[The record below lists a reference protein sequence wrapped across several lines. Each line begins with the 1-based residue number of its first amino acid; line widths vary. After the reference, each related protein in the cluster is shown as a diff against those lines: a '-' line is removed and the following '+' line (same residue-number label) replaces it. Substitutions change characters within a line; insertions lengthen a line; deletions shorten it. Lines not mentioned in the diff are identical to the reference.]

1 MVPFRVRGNIILV
14 GFLAAIALSAGMLAV
29 RAAAPASSGPTAPA
43 PKRVLVLYDE
53 NKDDFP
59 GLAQIDRS
67 LRESLRSEL
76 GRAVEIH
83 VESLGL
89 SRFER
94 PGYDALIADFYR
106 RKYAAATP
114 DLIVAVMEPSLDFLL
129 RHAEAL
135 FSGVP
140 IVFAGVESS
149 RLEGKALP
157 ASVTGIL
164 VKRAFAPTLDV
175 ALRLQPETRN
185 VFVVGGTSAF
195 DRSLEPLVRRD
206 LQPFEGRVAI
216 SYLYGLSMAEWQT
229 RLASLPARSV
239 VLYVTVFTDGA
250 GRRFVPH
257 EALSLISAAANAPVY
272 AFLDQFIGLGPVGGN
287 VYSVEKYGAHIAQLG
302 VQILRGASP
311 TSLPVQELSAQ
322 VDLFD
327 ARQLKRWSL
336 DEARLPPGSV
346 VRYQEPSAWSLYRW
360 YIIGVFA
367 VLLLQGALIS
377 GLLLAR
383 ARQQRAE
390 AEARRQRDDL
400 AHVLRV
406 TALSELTSSLAH
418 EISQPLSAILSNA
431 QAASRFLESGQPAD
445 VDEVGEA
452 LTDIETEARHAA
464 LVIDRLRTLFRKEH
478 LEPVQ
483 VDVEALIEDAV
494 RLLRAAMLIGR
505 IEIRRVSTEA
515 MPAVRGDRVQLEQ
528 VLLNVLM
535 NAGEAIG
542 ARNDGPRV
550 ITIFTRQPQAG
561 RVMIEVADT
570 GTGVKAAELEN
581 IFGHF
586 VTTKPKGLGMGLAI
600 SRSIIDAHGGRIWA
614 TGNSDGGLSVHI
626 ELPSTSEAR
635 SPAGATAKAP

>member
-1 MVPFRVRGNIILV
+1 VV
-14 GFLAAIALSAGMLAV
+14 S
-29 RAAAPASSGPTAPA
+29 A

-67 LRESLRSEL
+67 LRESFRSEL

-83 VESLGL
+83 VESLGV

-94 PGYDALIADFYR
+94 PGYDALVADFYR
-106 RKYAAATP
+106 RKYAASTP
-114 DLIVAVMEPSLDFLL
+114 DLIVAVMEPTLDFLL
-129 RHAEAL
+129 RHAEQL
-135 FSGVP
+135 FPGVP

-164 VKRAFAPTLDV
+164 VKRAFAPTLEV
-175 ALRLQPETRN
+175 ALRLQPGTRA
-185 VFVVGGTSAF
+185 VFVVGGASTF
-195 DRSLEPLVRRD
+195 DRYLEPLVRRD
-206 LQPFEGRVAI
+206 LQPFESRVAI
-216 SYLYGLSMAEWQT
+216 RYLYGLSMEEWQK
-229 RLASLPARSV
+229 RLSSLPADSV

-250 GRRFVPH
+250 GRRLVPH

-311 TSLPVQELSAQ
+311 SSLPVRELSAQ

-327 ARQLKRWSL
+327 ARQLKRWNL
-336 DEARLPPGSV
+336 DEALLPPGSV
-346 VRYQEPSAWSLYRW
+346 VRFQDPSAWSLYRW
-360 YIIGVFA
+360 YIIAAIA
-367 VLLLQGALIS
+367 VLLTQGALIG

-383 ARQQRAE
+383 ARKQRAE
-390 AEARRQRDDL
+390 ADARRQRDEL

-406 TALSELTSSLAH
+406 TALGELTSSLAH

-445 VDEVGEA
+445 VEEVGGA
-452 LTDIETEARHAA
+452 LSDIETEARHAV
-464 LVIDRLRTLFRKEH
+464 LVIDRLRTLFRKEP
-478 LEPVQ
+478 LEPVR
-483 VDVEALIEDAV
+483 VDVKALIDDVV

-505 IEIRRVSTEA
+505 IDIRRVSMEA
-515 MPAVRGDRVQLEQ
+515 TPALRGDPVQLEQ

-535 NAGEAIG
+535 NASEAIG
-542 ARNDGPRV
+542 ARKHGPRV
-550 ITIFTRQPQAG
+550 ITIFTRQPRAG
-561 RVMIEVADT
+561 RVIIEIADT
-570 GTGVKAAELEN
+570 GIGVKAAELEN
-581 IFGHF
+581 IFTHF

-600 SRSIIDAHGGRIWA
+600 SRSIINAHGGRIWA

-626 ELPSTSEAR
+626 ELPCTSEAR
-635 SPAGATAKAP
+635 SQAGSAAKPA

>member
-1 MVPFRVRGNIILV
+1 LLGNTILV
-14 GFLAAIALSAGMLAV
+14 GFLAVIALSAGMLPV
-29 RAAAPASSGPTAPA
+29 RAAAPASSGPTVSA

-67 LRESLRSEL
+67 LRESLRAEL

-94 PGYDALIADFYR
+94 PGYDTSVADFYR
-106 RKYAAATP
+106 RKYAASTP
-114 DLIVAVMEPSLDFLL
+114 DLVVAVMEPSLDFLL
-129 RHAEAL
+129 RHAQTL
-135 FSGVP
+135 FPGVP
-140 IVFAGVESS
+140 VVFAGVESS

-185 VFVVGGTSAF
+185 VFVVGGASTF
-195 DRSLEPLVRRD
+195 DRSLETLVRRD
-206 LQPFEGRVAI
+206 LQPFESRVGI
-216 SYLYGLSMAEWQT
+216 TYLYGLSMEEWQK
-229 RLASLPARSV
+229 RLSSLPAHSV
-239 VLYVTVFTDGA
+239 VLYVTVFADGA

-257 EALSLISAAANAPVY
+257 EALASISAAANAPVY

-287 VYSVEKYGAHIAQLG
+287 VYSVEKYGAQIAELG
-302 VQILRGASP
+302 LEILRGASP
-311 TSLPVQELSAQ
+311 TSLPIRDLSAQ

-327 ARQLKRWSL
+327 ARQLKRWNL

-346 VRYQEPSAWSLYRW
+346 VRYQQPSAWSQYRW

-367 VLLLQGALIS
+367 VLLMQGALIS

-406 TALSELTSSLAH
+406 TALGELTSSLAH

-445 VDEVGEA
+445 VEEVGGA
-452 LTDIETEARHAA
+452 LTDIETEARRAA

-478 LEPVQ
+478 LDPVQ
-483 VDVEALIEDAV
+483 VDVSTLIDDVV

-505 IEIRRVSTEA
+505 IEIRRVAMEA
-515 MPAVRGDRVQLEQ
+515 VPAVRGDRVQLEQ

-535 NAGEAIG
+535 NASEGIG
-542 ARNDGPRV
+542 ARNHGPRV

-561 RVMIEVADT
+561 RVIIEVADT
-570 GTGVKAAELEN
+570 GIGVKAAELES

-586 VTTKPKGLGMGLAI
+586 VTTKQSGLGMGLAI
-600 SRSIIDAHGGRIWA
+600 SRSIINAHGGRIWA
-614 TGNSDGGLSVHI
+614 TGNSDGGLTVHI
-626 ELPSTSEAR
+626 ELPCTSEAL
-635 SPAGATAKAP
+635 SQAGNAAKAA